1 MKIPTKNFT
10 LAKTYFKTNIRTGG
24 FEERN
29 DFPQEFDVKTVD
41 NQIISNQWVG
51 LIKILRTIG
60 GYSLMDAKHKV
71 DACRHFDALDGE
83 RRFPKHS
90 LALDRNAMWTE
101 IMDTIDKHNEIV
113 VKKEE
118 KKEKT
123 KIVIHVEGGNIQ
135 SVHTNHIDDI
145 EIQIVDYDN
154 LEAEG
159 KDASERLE
167 IFCRAVSGLTII

>member
-71 DACRHFDALDGE
+71 DACRMFDVI
-83 RRFPKHS
+83 
-90 LALDRNAMWTE
+90 DRLAMWTQ
-101 IMDTIDKHNEIV
+101 IMDTIEQHNEIV
-113 VKKEE
+113 VKK
-118 KKEKT
+118 KKDDKIKVVVCVSGGNVQAIFSNDPT
-123 KIVIHVEGGNIQ
+123 IVIKM
-135 SVHTNHIDDI
+135 
-145 EIQIVDYDN
+145 VDHDN
-154 LEAEG
+154 LKAEG
-159 KDASERLE
+159 KNVDELTQDYKDA
-167 IFCRAVSGLTII
+167 IGDMKQVY